1 MLQQELFVPAMH
13 LRTEVRLRRQLR
25 VQCPCASLTPALG
38 GKSLSGAMPHG
49 SGPPFK
55 GILMRTPSLV
65 GSTIA
70 LTIALSLAL
79 PAAAPAAPAAS
90 PVAIVHDGDAL
101 SVPAPRAGRHRP
113 LIAIVADNGGAQT
126 TDFIVPYG
134 ILKDSGVAD
143 VRSVST
149 AAGAIRLTRGL
160 EIRTDQTMAAFDISE
175 PDGADIV
182 IVPAQA
188 HPNSAA
194 LAGWLRSQAARGATI
209 ISVCEG
215 ARVLAHAGLLEG
227 RRGASHWG
235 SLQAMA
241 RSYRTTTWVRDR
253 RYVQDGP
260 IISTAGV
267 TASIPMSLALVEA
280 IGGRAAAEAT
290 ARRFGVDAWGS
301 AHRTADFAIEE
312 SDVAAA
318 RLASRAPHETTE
330 IPIADGVD
338 EVSLALQAEAW
349 GRTDRTTVVTTNVG
363 RAPVRSRH
371 GLIILPD
378 AEARPGSHVIAPG
391 SLRAVPQ
398 FAATLAEMGRR
409 YGVGVIR
416 LATLGMEYDLTPQSG
431 E

>member
-1 MLQQELFVPAMH
+1 
-13 LRTEVRLRRQLR
+13 
-25 VQCPCASLTPALG
+25 
-38 GKSLSGAMPHG
+38 
-49 SGPPFK
+49 
-55 GILMRTPSLV
+55 MRTAFLA
-65 GSTIA
+65 GSAIA
-70 LTIALSLAL
+70 LTIALPLGF
-79 PAAAPAAPAAS
+79 PAAAPAQPAIA
-90 PVAIVHDGDAL
+90 AMHDGDTL
-101 SVPAPRAGRHRP
+101 FVPAPRAGRRRP
-113 LIAIVADNGGAQT
+113 LIAIVADNDGAQT

-143 VRSVST
+143 VHSVST
-149 AAGAIRLTRGL
+149 ATGAIRLTRGL
-160 EIRTDQTMAAFDISE
+160 EIRTDETIAAFDSSQ

-188 HPNSAA
+188 HPNGAV

-227 RRGASHWG
+227 RRAVTHWG

-241 RSYRTTTWVRDR
+241 RSYPATTWVRDR

-290 ARRFGVDAWGS
+290 ARRFGVGSWGS
-301 AHRTADFAIEE
+301 VHRTADFAIEE

-318 RLASRAPHETTE
+318 RLASHAPHETTE

-349 GRTDRTTVVTTNVG
+349 GRTNRTTVVTTKAG

-371 GLIILPD
+371 GLVILPD
-378 AEARPGSHVIAPG
+378 AEARAGSHVVEPAGLP
-391 SLRAVPQ
+391 AMPQ

-409 YGVGVIR
+409 YGVGAIR
-416 LATLGMEYDLTPQSG
+416 LAALGMEYDSTPQSG
-431 E
+431 D

>member
-1 MLQQELFVPAMH
+1 MLAPILISSAM
-13 LRTEVRLRRQLR
+13 
-25 VQCPCASLTPALG
+25 
-38 GKSLSGAMPHG
+38 
-49 SGPPFK
+49 
-55 GILMRTPSLV
+55 
-65 GSTIA
+65 A
-70 LTIALSLAL
+70 LTIA
-79 PAAAPAAPAAS
+79 PPVGAPAAQAASLMASPPAAM
-90 PVAIVHDGDAL
+90 HGRETL
-101 SVPAPRAGRHRP
+101 TVPAPKAGRRRP
-113 LIAIVADNGGAQT
+113 LIVIVADNAGAQT

-134 ILKDSGVAD
+134 ILKDSDVAD

-149 AAGAIRLTRGL
+149 AEGNIRLTRGL
-160 EIRTDQTMAAFDISE
+160 VITTDETFAAFDRRE
-175 PDGADIV
+175 LDGADIV

-188 HPNSAA
+188 RPNSAA
-194 LAGWLRSQAARGATI
+194 LAAWLRGQAARGATI

-227 RRGASHWG
+227 RRAVTHWA

-241 RSYRTTTWVRDR
+241 RSYPATTWVRDR
-253 RYVQDGP
+253 SYVQDGP

-280 IGGRAAAEAT
+280 IGGRAIAEAT
-290 ARRFGVDAWGS
+290 ARRFGVDSWAP
-301 AHRTADFAIEE
+301 AHRTADFAIGE

-330 IPIADGVD
+330 MPIADGVD

-349 GRTDRTTVVTTNVG
+349 GRTNHTDVVTTNAG
-363 RAPVRSRH
+363 RAPVHSRH

-378 AEARPGSHVIAPG
+378 AEARPGSHVIEP
-391 SLRAVPQ
+391 SRLSAVPQ

-416 LATLGMEYDLTPQSG
+416 LATLGMEYDLAPQSSD
-431 E
+431 